1 MCSRSIA
8 ERLFFFLPRRLVEL
22 QYLGGTID
30 KEYAELAKPYRKEID
45 FAFFAVNF
53 GYSKRDYVELTPVE
67 KTFIMKAW
75 EDKRL
80 SASYDIYN
88 AVFVANYNLNRK
100 KSKRALQLWKKSSTS
115 QADLEIIRNNLSII
129 REVEKKEGT
138 SWIDLVYRKNG
149 LKKPE
154 RREGSECLLQTKV

>member
-138 SWIDLVYRKNG
+138 SWIDLVYRKNV
-149 LKKPE
+149 LKKQE
-154 RREGSECLLQTKV
+154 RWEGSECLLQTKV